1 MEDLAASDDVGCFDI
16 LGRDDLNAFDQARKI
31 RGVGGERLND
41 SGAKFPAAGVP
52 IPFSEFIR
60 SILYAGGEDVLA
72 FRGEGR
78 IENRWNDDVEIRRV
92 RGFGVLGG
100 VESAFWIVDFR
111 ADVDAAGERFE
122 KAFCRIERGAS
133 GKRAKSKMDFGE
145 GATRAEIFNAIG
157 EGRIKLGRIDE
168 MEEGALGVDAG

>member
-1 MEDLAASDDVGCFDI
+1 MENMAASEAVGCFEI
-16 LGRDDLNAFDQARKI
+16 LGRDDLDAFDQARKI

-78 IENRWNDDVEIRRV
+78 IENRWNDDVEIRRF
-92 RGFGVLGG
+92 REFAVLGG
-100 VESAFWIVDFR
+100 VEIAFEIVDLQ
-111 ADVDAAGERFE
+111 ADVDAAGRRFA
-122 KAFCRIERGAS
+122 KAWRRIERVERMERS
-133 GKRAKSKMDFGE
+133 KSS
-145 GATRAEIFNAIG
+145 T
-157 EGRIKLGRIDE
+157 
-168 MEEGALGVDAG
+168 

>member
-1 MEDLAASDDVGCFDI
+1 MRAGAAKKKSGGGRLVTRPIENGKHGEKVVECKLAIENMAASEAVGCFEI
-16 LGRDDLNAFDQARKI
+16 LGRDDLDAFDQARKI

-78 IENRWNDDVEIRRV
+78 IENRWKYDVALRRF
-92 RGFGVLGG
+92 RELDVLGG
-100 VESAFWIVDFR
+100 
-111 ADVDAAGERFE
+111 
-122 KAFCRIERGAS
+122 C
-133 GKRAKSKMDFGE
+133 
-145 GATRAEIFNAIG
+145 
-157 EGRIKLGRIDE
+157 
-168 MEEGALGVDAG
+168 